1 VTLEARLLDATR
13 AGPYLVPA
21 DLRALLEAVRRSGL
35 KLLRIDLK
43 DVRDK
48 TGLLRA
54 VASALAFPEWF
65 GGNWDALEE
74 CLTELCDTPRGYV
87 LLLDHCTGLAEHAP
101 HDFTMAL
108 EVFEDVAEF
117 WAEQDKGFWTLF
129 GGIAKPVSGLRPLA

>member
-1 VTLEARLLDATR
+1 MTLEGRLLDATR
-13 AGPYLVPA
+13 AGPYLAPA

-54 VASALAFPEWF
+54 LASGLEFPEWF

-74 CLTELCDTPRGYV
+74 CLTELGDAPRGYV
-87 LLLDHCTGLAEHAP
+87 LLLDHCAELVEHAP
-101 HDFTMAL
+101 HDFTMAM
-108 EVFEDVAEF
+108 EIFEDVAEF
-117 WAEQDKGFWTLF
+117 WAEQGKGFWTLF
-129 GGIAKPVSGLRPLA
+129 GGIVKPVPGLRPLA